1 MVNEKINLDKALI
14 VDRKRII
21 LSKKIA
27 LYCTLFAIV
36 HFFLDLGQELYQS
49 AVFDLVI
56 AAMIFCCYL
65 LNRLGF
71 YQPATFIGL
80 FLINVAIGLYSSVVP
95 REVGVYLYYF
105 PLMAISSALFGPAQR
120 SKRYFFMMMPFLFLV
135 LLFLTDFQ
143 VLGNYSFPAEGTT
156 KLFFLINSLSS
167 GFILVMCIN
176 FMLKLNAT
184 SEQQL
189 QQLAEEV
196 NAKNDDLERTNLELD
211 RFLYS
216 TSHDLRSPLSSIK
229 GLINVARY
237 DTHDKKIH
245 GYFNMM
251 TDRVERL
258 ENFIKDIIDYSKNA
272 RTELRHEKVDFNA
285 LISEVTDNLKYF
297 EGASSIEFKNE
308 VSIDQPVLADKTRL
322 SVVLNNLIA
331 NAIKYHDMRKEQ
343 RWIDVKVSDSMGEIK
358 LVVSDNGTGIHKE
371 HQQRIFEMFYRG
383 TLQSTGSGLGLYI
396 VKQAVEKMKGT
407 ITVQSEAGRGAS
419 FFITVPVTAS

>member
-1 MVNEKINLDKALI
+1 MVKEKLKPDKVLLA
-14 VDRKRII
+14 DQKRVV
-21 LSKKIA
+21 LSGKIA
-27 LYCTLFAIV
+27 LYCTGFAII
-36 HFFLDLGQELYQS
+36 HFFLDASQALYQS
-49 AVFDLVI
+49 AAFDLII
-56 AAMIFCCYL
+56 AGMIFCCYL
-65 LNRLGF
+65 LNKWGF
-71 YQPATFIGL
+71 YQTATFIGL
-80 FLINVAIGLYSSVVP
+80 FLLNIAFVLYACIVP
-95 REVGVYLYYF
+95 KEVGVYLYYF

-120 SKRYFFMMMPFLFLV
+120 IKRYFFIALPFFFLV
-135 LLFLTDFQ
+135 LLFVTDFHI
-143 VLGNYSFPAEGTT
+143 LGDYAFPAAATV

-167 GFILVMCIN
+167 GIIMIMCIN
-176 FMLKLNAT
+176 FMMNLNET
-184 SEQQL
+184 SEHQL

-237 DTHDKKIH
+237 DTNDKKIH
-245 GYFNMM
+245 SYFNMM

-272 RTELRHEKVDFNA
+272 RTELRHEKVDFND
-285 LISEVTDNLKYF
+285 LLSEVKDNLKYV
-297 EGASSIEFKNE
+297 EGASDIEFKNE
-308 VSIDQPVLADKTRL
+308 VNIDQPVLADKTRL

-331 NAIKYHDMRKEQ
+331 NAIKYHDLRKEQ
-343 RWIDVKVSDSMGEIK
+343 RWIDVKVSDSKGIIK
-358 LVVSDNGTGIHKE
+358 LVISDNGTGIHKE

-407 ITVQSEAGRGAS
+407 ITVQSEAGQGAS
-419 FFITVPVTAS
+419 FFITVPVPVS

>member
-1 MVNEKINLDKALI
+1 M
-14 VDRKRII
+14 
-21 LSKKIA
+21 
-27 LYCTLFAIV
+27 
-36 HFFLDLGQELYQS
+36 
-49 AVFDLVI
+49 
-56 AAMIFCCYL
+56 
-65 LNRLGF
+65 
-71 YQPATFIGL
+71 
-80 FLINVAIGLYSSVVP
+80 
-95 REVGVYLYYF
+95 
-105 PLMAISSALFGPAQR
+105 
-120 SKRYFFMMMPFLFLV
+120 
-135 LLFLTDFQ
+135 
-143 VLGNYSFPAEGTT
+143 
-156 KLFFLINSLSS
+156 
-167 GFILVMCIN
+167 
-176 FMLKLNAT
+176 
-184 SEQQL
+184 
-189 QQLAEEV
+189 
-196 NAKNDDLERTNLELD
+196 
-211 RFLYS
+211 
-216 TSHDLRSPLSSIK
+216 
-229 GLINVARY
+229 ARY

-407 ITVQSEAGRGAS
+407 ITVQSEAGHGAS